1 MPAVP
6 IEYREFLRKL
16 RSLGFSGPVQ
26 VGKHP
31 FMLRGRQKI
40 AIPNPHGKTIDD
52 LKLLK
57 RILRQAGISDQEW
70 DSA

>member
-1 MPAVP
+1 MPSAP
-6 IEYREFLRKL
+6 IEYREVLRKF
-16 RSLGFSGPVQ
+16 RILGFVGPSQ
-26 VGKHP
+26 IGRHP
-31 FMLRGRQKI
+31 FMIRGRQKI

-70 DSA
+70 DEA